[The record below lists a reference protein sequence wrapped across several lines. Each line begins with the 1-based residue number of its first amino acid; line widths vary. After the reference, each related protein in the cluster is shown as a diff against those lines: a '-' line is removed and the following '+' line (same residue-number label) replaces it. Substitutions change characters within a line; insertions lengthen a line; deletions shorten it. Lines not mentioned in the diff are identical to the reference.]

1 MSYDFVALLPEVAG
15 SDDATALRAGS
26 DTFGA
31 DPATDVDE
39 RLTGFLGELEE
50 QLDPESDENGWV
62 SVWPLEPTTNGV
74 PVPTTYADVG
84 GNLATLLRLAARHGL
99 VLVDLNAES
108 VHQPAGGLPVSVRS
122 GDGTV
127 LGSLTRPRLEGLV
140 AELPEDEPWLVLE
153 KAPEVYAQTLRES
166 DGSFLL
172 EHRAGGPDRHWSC
185 VVSSADETVTR
196 LWRWLD
202 ADAEWDEGLD
212 WQPVAF

>member
-15 SDDATALRAGS
+15 SDDATALRVGS

-31 DPATDVDE
+31 EPATDVDE
-39 RLTGFLGELEE
+39 RLTGFLGELE
-50 QLDPESDENGWV
+50 QLDPDSDEHGWV

-74 PVPTTYADVG
+74 PVPTTYEDVG
-84 GNLATLLRLAARHGL
+84 GNLTTLLRLAARHGL

-108 VHQPAGGLPVSVRS
+108 VHQPAPGLPVSVRS

-127 LGSLTRPRLEGLV
+127 LGALTRPRLESLV
-140 AELPEDEPWLVLE
+140 AGLSGDDPWLVLE
-153 KAPEVYAQTLRES
+153 KAPDVYAQTLREG
-166 DGSFLL
+166 DGSFVL

-202 ADAEWDEGLD
+202 ADDKWDEGLD